1 MIWFRV
7 VVTIWFGIS
16 ALWGMISFDYTDIE
30 TKERF
35 VKDSSLFTVVVCAFF
50 IMGIWLWV

>member
-16 ALWGMISFDYTDIE
+16 ALWGMISFDYTDTE